1 MQQIEK
7 HTLLSPFYL
16 SLFLLTQISQQPF
29 FLPMAELRSGVL
41 FKLLEEMGVG
51 KARRNVDQRPVL
63 LQIRSIIPVLAAGGL
78 WPNKGFFLRISD
90 SSHSMYAS
98 LPREENDLVLYDKLQ
113 IGQLIFVEKLEF
125 AYPVPMIKG
134 IRPTPGR
141 RACTG
146 EPIDLIPKERIEK
159 FCASLSD
166 TEESYDEQVKRPRRT
181 RWSSSSVSEMNVT
194 DFGLLKNLSSVMEE
208 RDDTESMVSNC
219 SSSLSS
225 AARRRSWMGLGDA
238 RKRRDSLDPSMVK
251 SHVHDMRLHVSRTRS
266 YPAASPS
273 PSVRSCGVIE
283 EKSSS
288 RTRRRD
294 SVVSPSPKWAKS
306 LSYGSGRSKSK
317 NLLFPPR
324 SNTLES
330 SDSISRKRSW
340 TETEILWNSL
350 PPRVANLGK
359 EILRQRDKAIRA
371 ASQALLEASAAE
383 RLLKCLRYVLQVN
396 VTSSSSNVL
405 TQNDMF
411 RSYSELSDK
420 RNQHHHNQ
428 QPPIGEF
435 LSFQDELSKSRLII
449 KSLSTEETEHCNSRT
464 GEERREKAT
473 QWIKSALA
481 TDLKPVSLP
490 ASKPKQSPA
499 RKSFTLIA
507 QETNNRE
514 DNTRERDMAS
524 GERKERLSR
533 AARELRNLVKEEGR
547 RWYLSRVEKYLDEI
561 SNVTKWREMS
571 SQQVGE
577 TMYQI
582 KRVSDWLDTMFKG
595 EEEEQEEEEVVMMMT
610 ESEREACGRVR
621 NKIYRI
627 LLRHVEKTSLLSHQ
641 RNTNLMSHQQHY

>member
-1 MQQIEK
+1 
-7 HTLLSPFYL
+7 
-16 SLFLLTQISQQPF
+16 
-29 FLPMAELRSGVL
+29 MAELKSGVL

-51 KARRNVDQRPVL
+51 KSRRDIDHRPVL

-78 WPNKGFFLRISD
+78 WPNEGFFLRISD
-90 SSHSMYAS
+90 STHSMYAS

-166 TEESYDEQVKRPRRT
+166 TEESYNQQVKRPRRT
-181 RWSSSSVSEMNVT
+181 RWSSSSSVSEMNVT

-208 RDDTESMVSNC
+208 KDDTESMVSSC

-238 RKRRDSLDPSMVK
+238 GKIRESLDPSMVK
-251 SHVHDMRLHVSRTRS
+251 NHVHDMKLHVSRTRS

-294 SVVSPSPKWAKS
+294 SIVSPSPKWAKS
-306 LSYGSGRSKSK
+306 LSYGSGSTKSK
-317 NLLFPPR
+317 NLLLPPR
-324 SNTLES
+324 SNTVES
-330 SDSISRKRSW
+330 SDSVSKKRSW

-350 PPRVANLGK
+350 PPKVVNLGK
-359 EILRQRDKAIRA
+359 EILRQRDKAIHA

-383 RLLKCLRYVLQVN
+383 RLLKCLR
-396 VTSSSSNVL
+396 
-405 TQNDMF
+405 
-411 RSYSELSDK
+411 SYSELSDK
-420 RNQHHHNQ
+420 GNQHHHTQ

-449 KSLSTEETEHCNSRT
+449 QSLSTEETEHGSSRT

-490 ASKPKQSPA
+490 ASKPTQSPS

-507 QETNNRE
+507 QETNNHE
-514 DNTRERDMAS
+514 DNTRDRDS
-524 GERKERLSR
+524 GYVERKERLSR
-533 AARELRNLVKEEGR
+533 AGRELRNLVKEEGR

-561 SNVTKWREMS
+561 SNVKKWREMS

-582 KRVSDWLDTMFKG
+582 KRVSDWLDAMVKG
-595 EEEEQEEEEVVMMMT
+595 EEEDHEEVVMMT
-610 ESEREACGRVR
+610 ESETEACGRVR

-641 RNTNLMSHQQHY
+641 RNTNLMSHQQYY

>member
-1 MQQIEK
+1 
-7 HTLLSPFYL
+7 
-16 SLFLLTQISQQPF
+16 
-29 FLPMAELRSGVL
+29 MAELRSGVL

-238 RKRRDSLDPSMVK
+238 RKRRDSLDPSM
-251 SHVHDMRLHVSRTRS
+251 
-266 YPAASPS
+266 
-273 PSVRSCGVIE
+273 
-283 EKSSS
+283 EKSSG

-306 LSYGSGRSKSK
+306 LSYGSGSNKSK
-317 NLLFPPR
+317 NLLLPPR

-350 PPRVANLGK
+350 PPKVANLGK

-383 RLLKCLRYVLQVN
+383 RLLKCL
-396 VTSSSSNVL
+396 
-405 TQNDMF
+405 

-514 DNTRERDMAS
+514 DNTRERDLAS

-582 KRVSDWLDTMFKG
+582 KRVSDWLDAMVKG

-641 RNTNLMSHQQHY
+641 RNTNLMSHQQYY

>member
-1 MQQIEK
+1 
-7 HTLLSPFYL
+7 
-16 SLFLLTQISQQPF
+16 
-29 FLPMAELRSGVL
+29 MAELRSGVL

-51 KARRNVDQRPVL
+51 KARRDVDHRPVL

-90 SSHSMYAS
+90 STHSMYAS

-166 TEESYDEQVKRPRRT
+166 TEESYNNNQQVKRPRRT
-181 RWSSSSVSEMNVT
+181 RWSNSSVSEMNVT
-194 DFGLLKNLSSVMEE
+194 DFGMLKNLSSVMEE
-208 RDDTESMVSNC
+208 EEKDDTDSMVSSC
-219 SSSLSS
+219 SSYLSS
-225 AARRRSWMGLGDA
+225 AARRRIWMGLGDA
-238 RKRRDSLDPSMVK
+238 GKRRESLDPSRVK
-251 SHVHDMRLHVSRTRS
+251 NHVHDMKLHVSRTRS

-306 LSYGSGRSKSK
+306 LSYGSGSSKSK
-317 NLLFPPR
+317 NLLLPPR

-350 PPRVANLGK
+350 PPKVVNLGK

-383 RLLKCLRYVLQVN
+383 RLLKCLR
-396 VTSSSSNVL
+396 
-405 TQNDMF
+405 
-411 RSYSELSDK
+411 SYSELSDK

-428 QPPIGEF
+428 QPPIGEL
-435 LSFQDELSKSRLII
+435 LSFQEELSKSKLII
-449 KSLSTEETEHCNSRT
+449 QSLSTEETEHCNSRT

-490 ASKPKQSPA
+490 ASKPTQSPA

-507 QETNNRE
+507 QEVNNRE
-514 DNTRERDMAS
+514 DNTRDRDS
-524 GERKERLSR
+524 GYVERKERLSR
-533 AARELRNLVKEEGR
+533 AASELRNLVKEEGR

-582 KRVSDWLDTMFKG
+582 KRVSDWLDAMVKG
-595 EEEEQEEEEVVMMMT
+595 EEEEQEEEVVMMMT

-641 RNTNLMSHQQHY
+641 RNTSLMSHQQYY

>member
-7 HTLLSPFYL
+7 HTLLSSFYL
-16 SLFLLTQISQQPF
+16 YLFFLTQISQQP
-29 FLPMAELRSGVL
+29 LLIAMAELRSGVL

-51 KARRNVDQRPVL
+51 KARRDVDHRPVL

-90 SSHSMYAS
+90 STHSMYAS

-166 TEESYDEQVKRPRRT
+166 TEESYDQQVKRPRRT
-181 RWSSSSVSEMNVT
+181 RWSSSSISEVNVS

-238 RKRRDSLDPSMVK
+238 SKRRESLDPSMVK

-306 LSYGSGRSKSK
+306 LSYGSGSNKSK
-317 NLLFPPR
+317 NLLLPPR

-359 EILRQRDKAIRA
+359 EILRQRDKAIRT

-383 RLLKCLRYVLQVN
+383 RLLKCL
-396 VTSSSSNVL
+396 
-405 TQNDMF
+405 

-449 KSLSTEETEHCNSRT
+449 QSLSTEETKHCNSRT

-490 ASKPKQSPA
+490 ASKPTQSPA

-514 DNTRERDMAS
+514 DNTRERDSGS

-533 AARELRNLVKEEGR
+533 AASELRNLVKEEGR

-582 KRVSDWLDTMFKG
+582 KRVSDWLDAMVKG
-595 EEEEQEEEEVVMMMT
+595 EEEEQEEEEVMMMS

-641 RNTNLMSHQQHY
+641 RNTNLMSHQQYY

>member
-251 SHVHDMRLHVSRTRS
+251 SHVHDIRLH
-266 YPAASPS
+266 
-273 PSVRSCGVIE
+273 
-283 EKSSS
+283 SSS

-306 LSYGSGRSKSK
+306 LSYGSGSNKSK
-317 NLLFPPR
+317 NLLLPPR

-383 RLLKCLRYVLQVN
+383 RLLKCLR
-396 VTSSSSNVL
+396 
-405 TQNDMF
+405 
-411 RSYSELSDK
+411 SYSELSDK
-420 RNQHHHNQ
+420 RNQHHHNH

-582 KRVSDWLDTMFKG
+582 KRVSDWLDAMVKG

-641 RNTNLMSHQQHY
+641 RNTNLMSHQQYY

>member
-1 MQQIEK
+1 MDIIKTQNTLHSTNLVLVCMHQIEK
-7 HTLLSPFYL
+7 HTLLSSFYL
-16 SLFLLTQISQQPF
+16 YLFLLTQISQQP
-29 FLPMAELRSGVL
+29 LLIAMAELKSGVL

-51 KARRNVDQRPVL
+51 KARRDVDHRPVL

-166 TEESYDEQVKRPRRT
+166 TEECYDQQVKRPRRT
-181 RWSSSSVSEMNVT
+181 RWSSSS
-194 DFGLLKNLSSVMEE
+194 
-208 RDDTESMVSNC
+208 
-219 SSSLSS
+219 
-225 AARRRSWMGLGDA
+225 
-238 RKRRDSLDPSMVK
+238 
-251 SHVHDMRLHVSRTRS
+251 
-266 YPAASPS
+266 
-273 PSVRSCGVIE
+273 
-283 EKSSS
+283 KSSN

-294 SVVSPSPKWAKS
+294 IVVSPSPKWAKS
-306 LSYGSGRSKSK
+306 LSYGSGSSKSK
-317 NLLFPPR
+317 NLLLPPR

-350 PPRVANLGK
+350 PPKVANLGK

-383 RLLKCLRYVLQVN
+383 RLLKCLR
-396 VTSSSSNVL
+396 
-405 TQNDMF
+405 
-411 RSYSELSDK
+411 SYSELSDK
-420 RNQHHHNQ
+420 RIQHHQSQ

-449 KSLSTEETEHCNSRT
+449 QSLSTEETKHCNSRT

-490 ASKPKQSPA
+490 ASKPTQSPA

-514 DNTRERDMAS
+514 DNTRERDSGS

-533 AARELRNLVKEEGR
+533 AASELRNLVKEEGR

-582 KRVSDWLDTMFKG
+582 KRVSDWLDAMFKG
-595 EEEEQEEEEVVMMMT
+595 EEEEQEEEEVMMMS

-641 RNTNLMSHQQHY
+641 RNTNLMSHQQYY

>member
-7 HTLLSPFYL
+7 HSLLFSYL
-16 SLFLLTQISQQPF
+16 SLFLLLQVSQESS
-29 FLPMAELRSGVL
+29 LVAMAELRSGVL

-51 KARRNVDQRPVL
+51 KARRDVDHRPVL

-90 SSHSMYAS
+90 STHSMYAS

-113 IGQLIFVEKLEF
+113 IGQLILVEKLEF

-166 TEESYDEQVKRPRRT
+166 TEESYNEQVKRPRRT

-194 DFGLLKNLSSVMEE
+194 DFGLFKNLSSVMEE
-208 RDDTESMVSNC
+208 KDDTESMVSSC

-225 AARRRSWMGLGDA
+225 AARRRIWMGLGDA
-238 RKRRDSLDPSMVK
+238 GKRRESLDLSMVK
-251 SHVHDMRLHVSRTRS
+251 NNAHDMKLHVSRTRS

-306 LSYGSGRSKSK
+306 LSYGSGSTKSK
-317 NLLFPPR
+317 NLLLPPR
-324 SNTLES
+324 SNTIES

-350 PPRVANLGK
+350 PPKVANLGK
-359 EILRQRDKAIRA
+359 EILRQRDKAIRT

-383 RLLKCLRYVLQVN
+383 RFLKCL
-396 VTSSSSNVL
+396 
-405 TQNDMF
+405 

-435 LSFQDELSKSRLII
+435 LSFQDELSKSRLVIQ
-449 KSLSTEETEHCNSRT
+449 SLSTEESEHYSSRT
-464 GEERREKAT
+464 GEDRREKAT

-490 ASKPKQSPA
+490 ASKPTQSPA

-507 QETNNRE
+507 QEINNRE
-514 DNTRERDMAS
+514 DKTSERDLAS

-533 AARELRNLVKEEGR
+533 AASELRNLVKVEGR
-547 RWYLSRVEKYLDEI
+547 RWYLRRVEKYLDEI

-582 KRVSDWLDTMFKG
+582 KRVSDWLDAMVKG
-595 EEEEQEEEEVVMMMT
+595 EEEEQEEVVMMT
-610 ESEREACGRVR
+610 ESETEACGRVR

-641 RNTNLMSHQQHY
+641 RNTSLMSHQQYY

>member
-1 MQQIEK
+1 
-7 HTLLSPFYL
+7 
-16 SLFLLTQISQQPF
+16 
-29 FLPMAELRSGVL
+29 MAELRSGVL

-51 KARRNVDQRPVL
+51 KARRDADHRPVL

-90 SSHSMYAS
+90 STHSMYAS

-166 TEESYDEQVKRPRRT
+166 TEENYNQQVKRPRRT
-181 RWSSSSVSEMNVT
+181 RWRNSSVSEMNVT
-194 DFGLLKNLSSVMEE
+194 DFAKLKNLSSVMEE
-208 RDDTESMVSNC
+208 KDDTESMVSSC
-219 SSSLSS
+219 SYYLSS
-225 AARRRSWMGLGDA
+225 AARRRSWMGLGGA
-238 RKRRDSLDPSMVK
+238 SKRRDSLDPSTVK
-251 SHVHDMRLHVSRTRS
+251 NHVHDMKLHVSRTRS

-283 EKSSS
+283 EKSS
-288 RTRRRD
+288 RRERRRD

-306 LSYGSGRSKSK
+306 LSYGSGSTKSK
-317 NLLFPPR
+317 NLLLPPR
-324 SNTLES
+324 SSTLES

-350 PPRVANLGK
+350 PPKVVNLGK
-359 EILRQRDKAIRA
+359 EILRQRDKAIRT

-383 RLLKCLRYVLQVN
+383 RLLKCL
-396 VTSSSSNVL
+396 
-405 TQNDMF
+405 

-435 LSFQDELSKSRLII
+435 LSFQDELSKSKLII
-449 KSLSTEETEHCNSRT
+449 QSLSTEETEHCNSRT

-481 TDLKPVSLP
+481 TDLKPISLP
-490 ASKPKQSPA
+490 ASKPTQSPA

-514 DNTRERDMAS
+514 DNSTRERDSAS

-533 AARELRNLVKEEGR
+533 AASELRNLVKEEGR

-582 KRVSDWLDTMFKG
+582 KRVSDWLDAMVKG
-595 EEEEQEEEEVVMMMT
+595 EEEESEEDVVMMT
-610 ESEREACGRVR
+610 ESEEEACGRVR

-641 RNTNLMSHQQHY
+641 RNTNLMSHQQYY

>member
-7 HTLLSPFYL
+7 HTLLSSFYL
-16 SLFLLTQISQQPF
+16 YLFFLTQISQQP
-29 FLPMAELRSGVL
+29 LLIAMAELRSGVL

-51 KARRNVDQRPVL
+51 KARRDVDHRPVL

-90 SSHSMYAS
+90 STHSMYAS

-166 TEESYDEQVKRPRRT
+166 TEESYDQQVKRPRRT
-181 RWSSSSVSEMNVT
+181 RWSSSSISEVNVS

-238 RKRRDSLDPSMVK
+238 SKRRESLDPSMVK
-251 SHVHDMRLHVSRTRS
+251 SHVHDMRLH
-266 YPAASPS
+266 
-273 PSVRSCGVIE
+273 

-306 LSYGSGRSKSK
+306 LSYGSGSNKSK
-317 NLLFPPR
+317 NLLLPPR

-359 EILRQRDKAIRA
+359 EILRQRDKAIRT

-383 RLLKCLRYVLQVN
+383 RLLKCL
-396 VTSSSSNVL
+396 
-405 TQNDMF
+405 

-449 KSLSTEETEHCNSRT
+449 QSLSTEETKHCNSRT

-490 ASKPKQSPA
+490 ASKPTQSPA

-514 DNTRERDMAS
+514 DNTRERDSGS

-533 AARELRNLVKEEGR
+533 AASELRNLIKEEGR

-582 KRVSDWLDTMFKG
+582 KRVSDWLDAMVKG
-595 EEEEQEEEEVVMMMT
+595 EEEEQEEEEVMMMS

-641 RNTNLMSHQQHY
+641 RNTNLMSHQQYY